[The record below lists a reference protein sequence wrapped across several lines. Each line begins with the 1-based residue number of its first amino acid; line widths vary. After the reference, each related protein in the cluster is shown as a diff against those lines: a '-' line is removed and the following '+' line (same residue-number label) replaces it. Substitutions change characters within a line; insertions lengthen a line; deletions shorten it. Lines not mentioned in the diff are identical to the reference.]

1 MSRRQPYHER
11 DLTHCI
17 ETKNVTLKSDNALP
31 YGLKGGGYVQI
42 SIADCGSGMDKETMG
57 KIFDPFFTTKEL
69 AGGTGLGLA
78 SVYTA
83 IKAAMDKK

>member
-1 MSRRQPYHER
+1 
-11 DLTHCI
+11 
-17 ETKNVTLKSDNALP
+17 
-31 YGLKGGGYVQI
+31 
-42 SIADCGSGMDKETMG
+42 MDKETMG